1 VTIRADLTV
10 AAGGR
15 TSILREK
22 SGLEVHDFGAPMD
35 VLWFRLERGP
45 GKHDQPLGRFGA
57 GFILIAID
65 RGDYWQCGYVIPK
78 GAQERI
84 RAEGFDAFRQRIAR
98 QAPAL
103 GDALR
108 KLSGWDDVKLLTVQV
123 NRLENW
129 CRPGLLCIGDAA
141 HAMSPVAGVGINL
154 AVQDAVAAANALA
167 GPLRDGTA
175 GIETL
180 RSVQNRR
187 KWPVE
192 VTQRLQRLIQ
202 NRVISGVLKETDT
215 VTPPLPMRL
224 IGALPFLRRIPGRL
238 IGLGVRPEHVE
249 TPEIR

>member
-1 VTIRADLTV
+1 
-10 AAGGR
+10 
-15 TSILREK
+15 
-22 SGLEVHDFGAPMD
+22 
-35 VLWFRLERGP
+35 
-45 GKHDQPLGRFGA
+45 
-57 GFILIAID
+57 
-65 RGDYWQCGYVIPK
+65 
-78 GAQERI
+78 
-84 RAEGFDAFRQRIAR
+84 
-98 QAPAL
+98 
-103 GDALR
+103 
-108 KLSGWDDVKLLTVQV
+108 
-123 NRLENW
+123 
-129 CRPGLLCIGDAA
+129 
-141 HAMSPVAGVGINL
+141 MSPVAGVGINL

-215 VTPPLPMRL
+215 VTLPMPMRL